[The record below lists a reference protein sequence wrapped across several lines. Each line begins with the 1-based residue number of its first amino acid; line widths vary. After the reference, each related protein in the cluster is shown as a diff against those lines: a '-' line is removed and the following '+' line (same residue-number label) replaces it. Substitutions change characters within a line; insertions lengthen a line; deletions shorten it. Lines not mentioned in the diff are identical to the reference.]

1 MTLPAAERPNLLIV
15 DDVPANIEI
24 LLGMLDGEY
33 ELRFATSGRQALSLL
48 ARGPRPDLILLDV
61 MMPGMDGYEVCAEL
75 KRDPAT
81 RHIPVIFVTAKTDT
95 ASETAALAAGA
106 VDFIH
111 KPVIKEV
118 VRARVRLHLALE
130 QRTRELSRS
139 LVEIR
144 KAESRLKV
152 LSTAIEQCPTSI
164 VITDAAADIEY
175 VNPRFCEESG
185 YTMEEALGRNPRF
198 LHSGLTD
205 PATFKAMWA
214 RLTQAEPWSGELINR
229 RKSGEVYWE
238 EVHISPV
245 RDEEGVITHYVAVK
259 LDITERKE
267 LNQHLSHMAHYDV
280 LTDLPNRSL
289 FFERVSQGLAL
300 ARRNRSRL
308 ALLFIDLDRFKPIND
323 TWGHEAGDLTLKE
336 VARRL
341 QRCVR
346 ASDTV
351 GRIGGDEFVVLLLD
365 TDGEQAVLGVAEK
378 IRALLSEPIALGV
391 LRVSVSCS
399 IGVALYP
406 EHGDDEQTLAR
417 KADRAMYHAKES
429 GRDGVCLYR
438 DDMHRNGAAEQD

>member
-15 DDVPANIEI
+15 DDVPANIEL

-48 ARGPRPDLILLDV
+48 ARGHRPDLILLDV

-139 LVEIR
+139 LAEIR

-214 RLTQAEPWSGELINR
+214 RCWLSSLRSVMSSLTA
-229 RKSGEVYWE
+229 
-238 EVHISPV
+238 
-245 RDEEGVITHYVAVK
+245 T
-259 LDITERKE
+259 
-267 LNQHLSHMAHYDV
+267 
-280 LTDLPNRSL
+280 
-289 FFERVSQGLAL
+289 
-300 ARRNRSRL
+300 
-308 ALLFIDLDRFKPIND
+308 
-323 TWGHEAGDLTLKE
+323 
-336 VARRL
+336 
-341 QRCVR
+341 
-346 ASDTV
+346 
-351 GRIGGDEFVVLLLD
+351 
-365 TDGEQAVLGVAEK
+365 
-378 IRALLSEPIALGV
+378 
-391 LRVSVSCS
+391 
-399 IGVALYP
+399 
-406 EHGDDEQTLAR
+406 
-417 KADRAMYHAKES
+417 
-429 GRDGVCLYR
+429 
-438 DDMHRNGAAEQD
+438 